1 MYVHHFKIFAL
12 FISALLVRR
21 YSRSFFW
28 AVVFPFFVS
37 MLSAQVNGE
46 TKVVSHT
53 YNHYARTVLP
63 DGSYKPETYVFVYG
77 DIVDEEPIANDS
89 IGSIGFD
96 EVARLVA
103 TALKTKG
110 YISNSD
116 PAATQQIIMLWYGNT
131 RRTADKP
138 TAYDLIES
146 RNVRILGFQR
156 EQSASNKLSFTT
168 IARDFYDEFQ
178 AGRYFV
184 VLKAYDF
191 QIARKEKRLKLL
203 WESRFSIIRQ
213 GNDFQTELPQMAEF
227 AARTFGKETNGI
239 FNPSSIKGEV
249 KLGELKILGEVPST
263 EKK

>member
-1 MYVHHFKIFAL
+1 MYTNLNIYAV
-12 FISALLVRR
+12 FISVRLVRR
-21 YSRSFFW
+21 YSR
-28 AVVFPFFVS
+28 ALILALAFPVS
-37 MLSAQVNGE
+37 ASVLPAQVSGE

-53 YNHYARTVLP
+53 YNNYTRTVLA
-63 DGSYKPETYVFVYG
+63 DGSYKPETYVFTYG

-89 IGSIGFD
+89 MDSIGFD

-110 YISNSD
+110 YISNSNPD
-116 PAATQQIIMLWYGNT
+116 TTQQVIMLWYGNT
-131 RRTADKP
+131 RRTVAKP
-138 TAYDLIES
+138 TAYELIES

-156 EQSASNKLSFTT
+156 EQSAANKLSFTT
-168 IARDFYDEFQ
+168 IAQDFYEEFQ

-191 QIARKEKRLKLL
+191 QVARKEKRLKLL
-203 WESRFSIIRQ
+203 WESRFSILRQ
-213 GNDFQTELPQMAEF
+213 ANDFQTELPKMAQF

-249 KLGELKILGEVPST
+249 KLGELKILGEIPST
-263 EKK
+263 GKK